1 MLGSFIRD
9 CILGKTGQHT
19 LWTKTEVPTYVQ
31 TQKFYTALLRTQKS
45 ILPQYKLKN
54 SIPHTLVY
62 TQTKLL
68 CSSATC
74 RWRQLKQSEFTALV
88 PGKHG
93 FMVDQAKE

>member
-45 ILPQYKLKN
+45 ILP
-54 SIPHTLVY
+54 
-62 TQTKLL
+62 
-68 CSSATC
+68 
-74 RWRQLKQSEFTALV
+74 
-88 PGKHG
+88 
-93 FMVDQAKE
+93 